1 MHAPTPTRTPT
12 KKSRRAFWLKQLHMW
27 HWMSSAISL
36 IGLLLFAITGFT
48 LNHAADIEG
57 APRVAERSA
66 QLPAPLLDVLAA
78 ADPADGKGALPAPVA
93 AWVEAN
99 FPVRAGE
106 AEWSADEVYLPAP
119 RPGGDAWVAID
130 RTTGAVTSEVTDR
143 GWISYLNDLHKGRNS
158 GGEWSLFIDIFAF
171 ACLIFA
177 ITGLFLLW
185 LHSAKRKSTWPLVG
199 AGLVLPAAVA
209 IIFIH

>member
-66 QLPAPLLDVLAA
+66 QLPAPLLDALAA
-78 ADPADGKGALPAPVA
+78 ADPADGKGTLPAPVA

-106 AEWSADEVYLPAP
+106 AEWSADEVYMAAP

-130 RTTGAVTSEVTDR
+130 RATGAATAEITDR

-158 GGEWSLFIDIFAF
+158 GGAWSLLIDIFAF
-171 ACLIFA
+171 ACLVFA
-177 ITGLFLLW
+177 LTGLVLLQ

-199 AGLVLPAAVA
+199 AGVAIPAAIA
-209 IIFIH
+209 ILFIH

>member
-66 QLPAPLLDVLAA
+66 QLPAPLLEALAA
-78 ADPADGKGALPAPVA
+78 ADPAGGKGALPGPVA

-106 AEWSADEVYLPAP
+106 AEWSADEVYMA
-119 RPGGDAWVAID
+119 ATAEI
-130 RTTGAVTSEVTDR
+130 TDR

-158 GGEWSLFIDIFAF
+158 GGAWSLFIDIFAF
-171 ACLIFA
+171 ACLVFA
-177 ITGLFLLW
+177 LTGLVLLQ

-199 AGLVLPAAVA
+199 AGVAIPAAIA
-209 IIFIH
+209 ILFIH

>member
-1 MHAPTPTRTPT
+1 MHAPQTQRPAA
-12 KKSRRAFWLKQLHMW
+12 KKSRKTFWLKQLHMW

-36 IGLLLFAITGFT
+36 IGLVLFAVTGFT

-57 APRVAERSA
+57 TPTIVEKRAQMPSA
-66 QLPAPLLDVLAA
+66 VLAKLG
-78 ADPADGKGALPAPVA
+78 ADPAGGKGRLPAPVA
-93 AWVEAN
+93 TWVEDH
-99 FPVRAGE
+99 FPVKASGE

-130 RTTGAVTSEVTDR
+130 RATGAVTSEVTDR

-171 ACLIFA
+171 ACLVFA

>member
-1 MHAPTPTRTPT
+1 MHAPSTRRPAIR
-12 KKSRRAFWLKQLHMW
+12 KSRKSFWLKQLHMW

-57 APRVAERSA
+57 APIVAEKTAQMPA
-66 QLPAPLLDVLAA
+66 QLLNRLGF
-78 ADPADGKGALPAPVA
+78 DPAGGKGALPKPVA
-93 AWVEAN
+93 AWVEEH
-99 FPVRAGE
+99 FPVKASGE
-106 AEWSADEVYLPAP
+106 AEWSVDEIYLPAP

-130 RTTGAVTSEVTDR
+130 RATGATTAEITDR

-171 ACLIFA
+171 ACLVFA
-177 ITGLFLLW
+177 LTGLVLLQ

-199 AGLVLPAAVA
+199 AGVA
-209 IIFIH
+209 IPTAIAILFIH